1 MCEMNNGIFYR
12 KGQVT
17 AMMKQS
23 VYILVAV
30 LLCATLGFSGCS
42 SNSYKTV
49 SATALYQTSAEKVC
63 AEYDNGDIL
72 YIDRAQVLNDGDFS
86 ADQEKIMDVIQQH
99 LRATASSYNGAVRIA
114 DGDAIAEEG
123 LEHELDCRYR
133 YLAYESTENTGKDG
147 EMFVDYL
154 VMDVQ
159 DEAAKVIVSYKLQQP
174 DAEEPVYEQTEAY
187 IFKNVAGNAK
197 PWQLVNVIFDPEDG
211 DSDLFAKL
219 KDSDSTSEWLTTYS
233 FSQLQR
239 SDYTDQPN
247 YSYFVNDD
255 MAIDEE
261 RFDRAEEMSS

>member
-1 MCEMNNGIFYR
+1 
-12 KGQVT
+12 
-17 AMMKQS
+17 MMKQPA
-23 VYILVAV
+23 YIFLGTF
-30 LLCATLGFSGCS
+30 LCATLVFSGCS
-42 SNSYKTV
+42 SNSYETV
-49 SATALYQTSAEKVC
+49 PATALYQTSAEKVC
-63 AEYDNGDIL
+63 AAYDNGDVL
-72 YIDRAQVLNDGDFS
+72 YIDRAQVMNDGVFS

-114 DGDAIAEEG
+114 GGDAIAADG

-133 YLAYESTENTGKDG
+133 CLAYESTENTSNDD

-159 DEAAKVIVSYKLQQP
+159 AEAAKVIVSYKLQQP
-174 DAEEPVYEQTEAY
+174 DAEAPAYEQTEAY
-187 IFKNVAGNAK
+187 IFANAPGDAE

-219 KDSDSTSEWLTTYS
+219 EASDSTDEWLTIYS

-247 YSYFVNDD
+247 YSYFVGDD

-261 RFDRAEEMSS
+261 RLRHAEERNV

>member
-1 MCEMNNGIFYR
+1 MMR
-12 KGQVT
+12 KT
-17 AMMKQS
+17 A
-23 VYILVAV
+23 YIL
-30 LLCATLGFSGCS
+30 LGMFLCLILVFSGCS
-42 SNSYKTV
+42 NDSTDKSYETV

-63 AEYDNGDIL
+63 AEYDNGDVL
-72 YIDRAQVLNDGDFS
+72 YIDREQVLNDGAFS
-86 ADQEKIMDVIQQH
+86 DDQEKIMDVIQQH

-114 DGDAIAEEG
+114 DGDTIAEEG

-133 YLAYESTENTGKDG
+133 YLAYESRENNDKDG
-147 EMFVDYL
+147 EMFVEYL

-159 DEAAKVIVSYKLQQP
+159 KEAAKVIVSYKLQKP
-174 DAEEPVYEQTEAY
+174 DAEEPEYEQTEAY
-187 IFKNVAGNAK
+187 IFKNVAGDAE

-211 DSDLFAKL
+211 ESDLFTKL

-255 MAIDEE
+255 MEIDEE
-261 RFDRAEEMSS
+261 KFDHAEQINN

>member
-1 MCEMNNGIFYR
+1 MR
-12 KGQVT
+12 
-17 AMMKQS
+17 
-23 VYILVAV
+23 
-30 LLCATLGFSGCS
+30 
-42 SNSYKTV
+42 
-49 SATALYQTSAEKVC
+49 
-63 AEYDNGDIL
+63 
-72 YIDRAQVLNDGDFS
+72 
-86 ADQEKIMDVIQQH
+86 
-99 LRATASSYNGAVRIA
+99 
-114 DGDAIAEEG
+114 
-123 LEHELDCRYR
+123 
-133 YLAYESTENTGKDG
+133 NTGFFG
-147 EMFVDYL
+147 M
-154 VMDVQ
+154 
-159 DEAAKVIVSYKLQQP
+159 QQP